1 MSEMHLR
8 LDLHIALVEHLQ
20 KQRKNAKI
28 KKKQQYIYQNQ
39 LDKPCFPHDM
49 AYIDFKDFKEL
60 ILFLIEY
67 IFLLFMI

>member
-1 MSEMHLR
+1 MSEMHLS
-8 LDLHIALVEHLQ
+8 LDLHIALVDHLQ

-28 KKKQQYIYQNQ
+28 KKTADSQNIYQNQ

-60 ILFLIEY
+60 ILFLIE
-67 IFLLFMI
+67 